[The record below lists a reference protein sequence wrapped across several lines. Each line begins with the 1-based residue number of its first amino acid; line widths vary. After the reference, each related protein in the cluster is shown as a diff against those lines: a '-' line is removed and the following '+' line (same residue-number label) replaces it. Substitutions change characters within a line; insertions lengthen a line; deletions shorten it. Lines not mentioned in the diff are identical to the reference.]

1 MATSNA
7 FLQELLSRVP
17 AEQRAAA
24 EAALN
29 TPEVVEFAR
38 QGALRQQEFS
48 RGMDALRA
56 RNDELNT
63 QQETLN
69 AIYTRQQAWWEAQGL
84 NPDGTP
90 KTPVTTPVTTP
101 TTPATPAAPA
111 APDLVRRADVEK
123 LMDQREVGA
132 AGFFSA
138 LTDLA
143 IDHLRTFN
151 EKLDTSQLIAA
162 AHRTGRPLTEIYR
175 ETHAEKFA
183 AKAKAEEDARVE
195 ARAQERFAELQ
206 RTRARQPF
214 PQAGADNVLDVLAK
228 PADQR
233 DASQYG
239 VDAAVAEFETLVAN
253 RK

>member
-7 FLQELLSRVP
+7 FLQELLARVP

-24 EAALN
+24 ESALN
-29 TPEVVEFAR
+29 TPEVLEYAR

-63 QQETLN
+63 QQAQLN
-69 AIYTRQQAWWEAQGL
+69 DIYTRQQAWWDANGL
-84 NPDGTP
+84 NADGTP
-90 KTPVTTPVTTP
+90 KTPSTTSTLQTP
-101 TTPATPAAPA
+101 PATPAAPA
-111 APDLVRRADVEK
+111 APDLVRRAEIEK
-123 LMDQREVGA
+123 LLDQREAGA
-132 AGFFSA
+132 AGFFAA
-138 LTDLA
+138 LNDLSF
-143 IDHLRTFN
+143 DHFKTFG
-151 EKLDTSQLIAA
+151 EKLDTQALIAD
-162 AHRTGRPLTEIYR
+162 AHRTGRPIGDVYR
-175 ETHAEKFA
+175 AAHAEKFA

-195 ARAQERFAELQ
+195 ARAQERVNELL

-214 PQAGADNVLDVLAK
+214 PQAGQDNVLDVLAK